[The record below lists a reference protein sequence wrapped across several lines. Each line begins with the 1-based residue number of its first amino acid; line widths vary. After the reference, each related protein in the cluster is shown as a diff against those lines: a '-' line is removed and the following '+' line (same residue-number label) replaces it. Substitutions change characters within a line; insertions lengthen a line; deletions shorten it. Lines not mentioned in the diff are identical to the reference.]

1 MSGFL
6 IAAAGFVL
14 ATVALGL
21 VRILRGPG
29 DAERMMAAQLL
40 GTGGVAVLLLL
51 AAATGEDGAVD
62 VALTIALLAAIAS
75 ITFFKSAPGVP
86 EGVDDGAV
94 DRQ

>member
-6 IAAAGFVL
+6 IAAAGLVL

-51 AAATGEDGAVD
+51 GAATGESGAVD
-62 VALTIALLAAIAS
+62 VALTIALLAAFAS
-75 ITFFKSAPGVP
+75 ITFFKSAPGVF
-86 EGVDDGAV
+86 EAGDDDAA
-94 DRQ
+94 DRR